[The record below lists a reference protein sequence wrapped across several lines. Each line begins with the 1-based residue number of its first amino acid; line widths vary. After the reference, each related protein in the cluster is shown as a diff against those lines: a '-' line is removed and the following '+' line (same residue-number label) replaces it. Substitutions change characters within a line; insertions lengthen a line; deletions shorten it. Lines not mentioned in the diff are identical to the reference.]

1 MHPNA
6 ALIETF
12 YRAFQRRDAE
22 AMAACYA
29 PDVRFSDPAFGPLT
43 GAEAGDMWRMLCSRA
58 KDLDVRFSDV
68 AADDTRGSAHWDA
81 DYLFSQTGRTVHN
94 RIDATFEFRNGL
106 IAVHNDVFDLW
117 RWSRQALGLPGM
129 LLGWS
134 PIVRNKVRSQALRGL
149 AAFRAAKATSN

>member
-6 ALIETF
+6 QLIETF

-29 PDVRFSDPAFGPLT
+29 VDVVFEDPAFGQLR
-43 GAEAGDMWRMLCSRA
+43 GVDAGDMWRMLCARA
-58 KDLDVRFSDV
+58 KDLEVRFSDV
-68 AADDTRGSAHWDA
+68 QADDTAGSAHWEA

-94 RIDATFEFRNGL
+94 RIDATYRFRDGL
-106 IAVHNDVFDLW
+106 IVEHRDRFDLW
-117 RWSRQALGLPGM
+117 AWSRQALGLPGV

-134 PIVRNKVRSQALRGL
+134 PLLRNKVRSQTRRGL
-149 AAFRAAKATSN
+149 TQFQSKR

>member
-6 ALIETF
+6 ELIETF

-29 PDVRFSDPAFGPLT
+29 PDVVFEDPAFGELR
-43 GAEAGDMWRMLCSRA
+43 GADAGDMWRMLCSRA
-58 KDLDVRFSDV
+58 KDLEVRFSDV
-68 AADDTRGSAHWDA
+68 QGDAERGRARWEA

-94 RIDATFEFRNGL
+94 RIEAGFRFRDGL
-106 IAVHNDVFDLW
+106 IVEHRDRFDMW
-117 RWSRQALGLPGM
+117 AWSRQALGLPGV

-134 PIVRNKVRSQALRGL
+134 PLLRNKVRSQARNGLKQFQSKRG
-149 AAFRAAKATSN
+149 

>member
-6 ALIETF
+6 QLIETF

-29 PDVRFSDPAFGPLT
+29 VDVVFEDPAFGQLR
-43 GAEAGDMWRMLCSRA
+43 GVDAGDMWRMLCARA
-58 KDLDVRFSDV
+58 KDLEVRFSDV
-68 AADDTRGSAHWDA
+68 QADDTGGSAHWEA

-94 RIDATFEFRNGL
+94 RIDATFRFRDRL
-106 IAVHNDVFDLW
+106 IVEHRDRFDLW
-117 RWSRQALGLPGM
+117 AWSRQALGLPGV

-134 PIVRNKVRSQALRGL
+134 PLLRNKVRSQARRGL
-149 AAFRAAKATSN
+149 TQFQSKR

>member
-1 MHPNA
+1 MHPNV

-29 PDVRFSDPAFGPLT
+29 PDVMFEDPAFGELR
-43 GAEAGDMWRMLCSRA
+43 GADAGDMWRMLCSRA
-58 KDLDVRFSDV
+58 LDLEVRYFDV
-68 AADDTRGSAHWDA
+68 AADAERGRARWEA

-94 RIDATFEFRNGL
+94 RVAAAFRFRDGL
-106 IAVHNDVFDLW
+106 IVEHRDAFDLW
-117 RWSRQALGLPGM
+117 AWSRQALGLPGL

-134 PIVRNKVRSQALRGL
+134 PIVRNKVRSQALNGLKQFQSKRG
-149 AAFRAAKATSN
+149 

>member
-6 ALIETF
+6 QLIETF

-29 PDVRFSDPAFGPLT
+29 ADVVFEDPAFGQLR
-43 GAEAGDMWRMLCSRA
+43 GADAGDMWRMLCARA
-58 KDLDVRFSDV
+58 KDLEVRFSDV
-68 AADDTRGSAHWDA
+68 QADDTGGSAHWEA

-94 RIDATFEFRNGL
+94 RIDATFRFRDGL
-106 IAVHNDVFDLW
+106 IVEHRDRFDLW
-117 RWSRQALGLPGM
+117 AWSRQALGLPGV

-134 PIVRNKVRSQALRGL
+134 PLLRNKVRSQARRGL
-149 AAFRAAKATSN
+149 TQFQSKR